1 MFPIDA
7 IKQARTYTLFA
18 DDLFARLDFLL
29 TKTPYQK
36 LRDEIALEVL
46 YHYLYESSNVPE
58 LTVTYSDLCLK
69 LMDLINDY
77 TRIPVFQHENDIA
90 VIAQP
95 IIAELDLIFN
105 MITLNR
111 WGMYT
116 AQINRDTLEI
126 SYVGDYR
133 IIQWSQTDDANKHR
147 KARTTTNLYAEQDHS
162 FKTL

>member
-7 IKQARTYTLFA
+7 IKQARTYTLLA

-29 TKTPYQK
+29 TKTPYEK

-46 YHYLYESSNVPE
+46 YHYLYESSNVPD

-69 LMDLINDY
+69 LMNLINDY

-90 VIAQP
+90 AIAHP

-116 AQINRDTLEI
+116 AQINRDALEI

-133 IIQWSQTDDANKHR
+133 IIQWSQTDDGNKHR

>member
-18 DDLFARLDFLL
+18 DDLFARLEFLL
-29 TKTPYQK
+29 MKTPYQK

-69 LMDLINDY
+69 LMNIINEY
-77 TRIPVFQHENDIA
+77 TRVPIFHDENDIA
-90 VIAQP
+90 EIAHP

-105 MITLNR
+105 LITLNR

-116 AQINRDTLEI
+116 AQVNQDILEI

-133 IIQWSQTDDANKHR
+133 IIQWSQTDDAKKYRN
-147 KARTTTNLYAEQDHS
+147 AGTANSIYAEQDHS